1 MQKEYDLTKLKV
13 KRRGLADLPPQ
24 DEIPAQMECA
34 LLLDKEIVEFFQ
46 KAATQP
52 NALPYQV
59 QINQLLRE
67 IIKNASR
74 IACRHGLV
82 FVGWI
87 AAFSQPN
94 KC

>member
-1 MQKEYDLTKLKV
+1 MIMQKEYDLTKLKV
-13 KRRGLADLPPQ
+13 KRRGLLADLPPQ
-24 DEIPAQMECA
+24 DEAPAQMECV

-67 IIKNASR
+67 IIKNAPR
-74 IACRHGLV
+74 TADTV
-82 FVGWI
+82 
-87 AAFSQPN
+87 
-94 KC
+94 

>member
-13 KRRGLADLPPQ
+13 KRRGLMACLPPQ
-24 DEIPAQMECA
+24 DESPTQVEVN
-34 LLLDKEIVEFFQ
+34 LLLDKEVVDFFQ

-67 IIKNASR
+67 MIKNAQHT
-74 IACRHGLV
+74 ADT
-82 FVGWI
+82 F
-87 AAFSQPN
+87 
-94 KC
+94 